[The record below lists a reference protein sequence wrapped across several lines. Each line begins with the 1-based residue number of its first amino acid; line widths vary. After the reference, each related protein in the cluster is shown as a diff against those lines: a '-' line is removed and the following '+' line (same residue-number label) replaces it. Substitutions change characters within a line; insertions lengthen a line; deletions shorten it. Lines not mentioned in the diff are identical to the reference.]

1 MNQNSKPVLFLIPFA
16 GGSAYN
22 LQGLASL
29 IKNADTIIL
38 ECPGRGSRFPE
49 PLLDDI
55 DAIVNDLLAPVLAVV
70 RQGRQFA
77 IYGHSMGTLIGYL
90 LSRKIYAYEQVYPT
104 HLFVSGSGAPG
115 LAGKRNWH
123 LLPEDEFWKVL
134 SELGGCQQEIL
145 ENAELKTLFGPIVRA
160 DLAAIDSYTYVNEP
174 EMDVEITVLKG
185 VDDEAELVKFQYW
198 QRVTNYPV
206 DLREFEGDHFFIYR
220 HLDAIAEIIDNKLQ
234 TVDYVRNTKSF
245 LF

>member
-1 MNQNSKPVLFLIPFA
+1 MNPNSKPVLFMIPFA

-22 LQGLASL
+22 LQGLAAL
-29 IKNADTIIL
+29 VKNADTIIL
-38 ECPGRGSRFPE
+38 EYPGRGNRFPE

-55 DAIVNDLLAPVLAVV
+55 NAIVNDLLVQVLAVV

-90 LSRKIYAYEQVYPT
+90 LSRRIYTYAKVYPM

-115 LAGKRNWH
+115 LAGKRGWH

-134 SELGGCQQEIL
+134 SELGGCQPEIL
-145 ENAELKTLFGPIVRA
+145 ENTELKTLFGPIVRA
-160 DLAAIDSYTYVNEP
+160 DLAAIDSYTYVEEP
-174 EMDVEITVLKG
+174 AMDVEVTVLKG
-185 VDDEAELVKFQYW
+185 VDDEAELIKFQHW
-198 QRVTNYPV
+198 QRVTTHPV
-206 DLREFEGDHFFIYR
+206 DLLEFEGDHFFIYR

-234 TVDYVRNTKSF
+234 TVDYAGNIKSF